1 MEKQQKK
8 LEKISKTN
16 SIKEKLPKSL
26 KIGPIRYRLKVVP
39 EKEIEGDLGETFFKE
54 KIIKINETLPEEV
67 LQATLM
73 HEILHGIDYLMDHEI
88 VEMLSN
94 SLCLLFKE
102 NKKLKDLFF

>member
-1 MEKQQKK
+1 M
-8 LEKISKTN
+8 IDS
-16 SIKEKLPKSL
+16 
-26 KIGPIRYRLKVVP
+26 
-39 EKEIEGDLGETFFKE
+39 DMGETIFKE

-67 LQATLM
+67 LQVTLM
-73 HEILHGIDYLMDHEI
+73 HEALHGMNYLMDHEM